1 MGCGLLKDRMPVLL
15 KGLLQGLRPLFEAAR
30 DLTPIV
36 LVILF
41 FQELVLKQPIPNLN
55 DEVPGT

>member
-1 MGCGLLKDRMPVLL
+1 MPVLL